1 MYEMMAG
8 QPPFEADN
16 EEDLFESILHDDVLY
31 PVWLSKEAV
40 QILRGFMTKNP
51 AKRLGCVKDHGGE
64 KGILTNPFF
73 HEKIDWDLLEKRQI
87 KPPFKPK
94 IKSRTDAN
102 NFDKDFTS
110 EEPTLTPV
118 DMSVVK
124 AINQEE
130 FQGFSFIN
138 PDYGKLS
145 YCTTSDIH

>member
-1 MYEMMAG
+1 MSET
-8 QPPFEADN
+8 QIIHV
-16 EEDLFESILHDDVLY
+16 LFI
-31 PVWLSKEAV
+31 
-40 QILRGFMTKNP
+40 Q
-51 AKRLGCVKDHGGE
+51 
-64 KGILTNPFF
+64 
-73 HEKIDWDLLEKRQI
+73 
-87 KPPFKPK
+87 
-94 IKSRTDAN
+94 KSRTDAN

-145 YCTTSDIH
+145 YCTTSDIHWPQLVLRKNVIFSLAPPTQIDMLKKIENDSHRGIRNEEGFVGKRREDNLEEELNFFFPFFIYSN